1 MWAGIASWYNVTMKN
16 DDRFT
21 IFLGERGRLVLPS
34 QLRKR
39 LNLHPGDRLIVT
51 TDEAGGFRVISARE
65 QARRLRGLYR
75 DLAPGSSFVEDLIIQ
90 RREETRREDMG

>member
-1 MWAGIASWYNVTMKN
+1 MNTG
-16 DDRFT
+16 DRFT
-21 IFLGERGRLVLPS
+21 MVLGERGRLVLPS

-51 TDEAGGFRVISARE
+51 TDDEGGFRVVSARE

-75 DLAPGSSFVEDLIIQ
+75 ELAPGRSFVEELINQ
-90 RREETRREDMG
+90 RREESRREDLG